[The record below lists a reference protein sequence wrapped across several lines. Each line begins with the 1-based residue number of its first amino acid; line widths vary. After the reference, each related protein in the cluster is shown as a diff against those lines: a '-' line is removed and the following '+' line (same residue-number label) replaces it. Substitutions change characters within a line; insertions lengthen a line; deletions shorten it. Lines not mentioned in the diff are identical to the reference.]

1 MTNKPRCVVDTNVL
15 ISAFLSKK
23 GKPSRVVRRVLTHG
37 VLLESAATFEELET
51 CIRRP
56 KFRKYGPP
64 EEVEAYLG
72 LLSDQ
77 SHFVTI
83 TEPIT
88 ACTDPDDD
96 MFLEVAVN
104 GQADYLIT
112 GNIKDFPPS
121 PFRGLP
127 ILRPAE
133 FLEIELSE

>member
-1 MTNKPRCVVDTNVL
+1 MASRLRFVFDTNVL
-15 ISAFLSKK
+15 VSTVLVYGGKAQQACLKADRNGYFLLSQD
-23 GKPSRVVRRVLTHG
+23 
-37 VLLESAATFEELET
+37 TFEELEEV
-51 CIRRP
+51 IYRE
-56 KFRKYGPP
+56 KFDKYITKK
-64 EEVEAYLG
+64 ERDQFLRD
-72 LLSDQ
+72 LLAKS
-77 SHFVTI
+77 VRIPI
-83 TEPIT
+83 TKPIT

-133 FLEIELSE
+133 FLEIELPE